1 MVADVKRL
9 SCLILAVFLVLPSLS
24 PGQLISITYDTTGNE
39 IPYTPPKGI
48 LIKSTPASSGIG
60 TEVASTFAGAVRF
73 QRFTIANTSGQDLN
87 LSISLANSS
96 DAFGLSANSL
106 SIGVGKTSN
115 FSLAFAPVS
124 FGEFENRVEITSDA
138 SPDEPFH
145 FDISGRTPAGAI
157 TFTSPDGN
165 EITPGEAPTTG
176 NKTIFTAAVDGSSEI
191 RDFVITNSGDETIEI
206 SATVPAGTRSLTPTE
221 SELDP
226 GETLTLRL
234 EVPLGH
240 NRDPGSYDSSLNVFL
255 IREEG
260 SPAALALYQFRTV
273 IVATPIIQLER
284 VRFDNSVVPATS
296 PLQLGQFE
304 LGVTSPS
311 QNIRLTN
318 VGTGS
323 LSVTSLVN
331 SEPAFS
337 LALPA
342 LPASVAPGG
351 TLEFSIT
358 FTPDQTGISDGQLL
372 LTSDEL
378 GSETILT
385 TRGVGVAAELNFLT
399 EDFIDN
405 GFSTSVGVPLTKE
418 FRFTNGSPL
427 VALEIS
433 AIELLDDEGLPVPGF
448 SVASFPAEVPAARAG
463 VISITYRPTSSVNRG
478 SFSARIVS
486 NVEGGE
492 TLLRLRPLPSA
503 RILPIDGIRADGGDI
518 ELSLPAYE
526 EFTGGIVAI
535 GRSTDLITWSDAGL
549 FFTVGDAEV
558 PTFREAINPSRPR
571 AFYRVELRSLPEN

>member
-1 MVADVKRL
+1 M
-9 SCLILAVFLVLPSLS
+9 SLS
-24 PGQLISITYDTTGNE
+24 HAQLISITYDPTGDE
-39 IPYTPPKGI
+39 IPYTPPKSFGTS
-48 LIKSTPASSGIG
+48 STPAATNIG
-60 TEVASTFAGAVRF
+60 TDIPSVSAGGVRF
-73 QRFTIANTSGQDLN
+73 QRFTLANTSGEDLN
-87 LSISLANSS
+87 LSLDLANDSA
-96 DAFGLSANSL
+96 AFDIAPGTLA
-106 SIGVGKTSN
+106 IGPGKTGS
-115 FSLAFAPVS
+115 FLIAYAPTS
-124 FGEFENRVEITSDA
+124 FGEVLDRVEITSDSTA
-138 SPDEPFH
+138 DEPFH
-145 FDISGRTPAGAI
+145 FDIAGRTPAGAI

-273 IVATPIIQLER
+273 IVATPIIQLEK

-331 SEPAFS
+331 SESAFS

-358 FTPDQTGISDGQLL
+358 FTPNQTGITDGQLI

-405 GFSTSVGVPLTKE
+405 GFSTSVGVPLTKG

-448 SVASFPAEVPAARAG
+448 SVASFPAQVPAAGAG
-463 VISITYRPTSSVNRG
+463 VISITYRPNSSVNRG

-492 TLLRLRPLPSA
+492 TLLRLRPLPTA
-503 RILPIDGIRADGGDI
+503 RILPIDGIRAVGGDI
-518 ELSLPAYE
+518 ELSLPAYG
-526 EFTGGIVAI
+526 EFTGGLVAI
-535 GRSTDLITWSDAGL
+535 RRSTDLITWSDAGL

-558 PTFREAINPSRPR
+558 PTFREAINPSRPK